1 MGALI
6 TVKVSAPSSTMAYCH
21 TSSNSPMPTIGEV
34 FTIVEKKTVNANI
47 LKCLDV
53 YQFFIMVHIKA
64 RSRVIDFADKDFVSL
79 DENTLVAEAARIMY
93 ERDVCSVIVTRND
106 SEGLLRQS
114 VGIITARDFLHR
126 VIAQSKGP
134 FKLAL
139 KDIMSTPLMIVNK
152 EALTNDAIMLMK
164 GKNITRLPV
173 INETGEVLGIVSLRT
188 LIGRAS
194 DEDIDSVSA

>member
-1 MGALI
+1 MENTKKL
-6 TVKVSAPSSTMAYCH
+6 PSK
-21 TSSNSPMPTIGEV
+21 
-34 FTIVEKKTVNANI
+34 F
-47 LKCLDV
+47 
-53 YQFFIMVHIKA
+53 
-64 RSRVIDFADKDFVSL
+64 IDFAERDFVSL

-93 ERDVCSVIVTRND
+93 ERGVCSVIVTRID
-106 SEGLLRQS
+106 GERLLRQS

-152 EALTNDAIMLMK
+152 DALTHDGIMLMK

-173 INETGEVLGIVSLRT
+173 INEAGEVLGIVSLRT
-188 LIGRAS
+188 LISRAS
-194 DEDIDSVSA
+194 DEHINSISA